1 MDDEE
6 VRVFTI
12 PPIEKDLARL
22 IAEHGINLNLFDI
35 CDRAEDFTERLKKAL
50 SYGRFEIKG
59 GYQEEPPELA
69 NLDKDA
75 EVILREGGFDT
86 IVRADY
92 AMRAIRDVIDRQ
104 NKEHFTFNEIAIILA
119 EKSGADV
126 DYIRNQQRKA
136 FEDGRLVFFR
146 HGLPVDPET
155 YDDYM
160 GVWGFDCEYSTPE
173 KINSWLL
180 IWGAEY
186 KFPSKSEV
194 PQEKYKPRGQMQDD
208 AIINWL
214 VTNSY
219 DPLALPEN
227 ERGKR
232 GVKADCKDYLLAKRP
247 DLFTDSSFDTAWKR
261 LAGKN
266 EKRIIYS
273 KN

>member
-6 VRVFTI
+6 VRVSTI
-12 PPIEKDLARL
+12 PPIEPELARL
-22 IAEHGINLNLFDI
+22 TIEYGINLNLFDI
-35 CDRAEDFTERLKKAL
+35 CDRAEDFTERLKNAL
-50 SYGRFEIKG
+50 NCGRFEIKG
-59 GYQEEPPELA
+59 GYQEDPPELA

-75 EVILREGGFDT
+75 EVILREGGIDT

-146 HGLPVDPET
+146 HGLPVDPEI

-173 KINSWLL
+173 KINNWLL
-180 IWGAEY
+180 NWGAEY
-186 KFPSKSEV
+186 KFPSMREA
-194 PQEKYKPRGQMQDD
+194 PQERHKQKGILQEE
-208 AIINWL
+208 AIISWL
-214 VTNSY
+214 KLNDY
-219 DPLALPEN
+219 NPLAFPEN

-232 GVKADCKDYLLAKRP
+232 GVKANCRDVFLVERT
-247 DLFTDSSFDTAWKR
+247 DLFTRSSFDEAWKR
-261 LAGKN
+261 LKK
-266 EKRIIYS
+266 EKRIIDS

>member
-6 VRVFTI
+6 VRVSTI
-12 PPIEKDLARL
+12 PPMEKDLARL

-75 EVILREGGFDT
+75 EVILREGGIDT

-173 KINSWLL
+173 KINNWLL

-186 KFPSKSEV
+186 KFHSKSEV
-194 PQEKYKPRGQMQDD
+194 PQEKHKPRGQMQDD
-208 AIINWL
+208 AIISWL
-214 VTNSY
+214 KLNDY
-219 DPLALPEN
+219 NPLALPKN
-227 ERGKR
+227 KQGVR
-232 GVKADCKDYLLAKRP
+232 GVKADCKVYLLAKRR
-247 DLFTDSSFDTAWKR
+247 DLFTENSFATAWKR
-261 LAGKN
+261 LADKKG
-266 EKRIIYS
+266 ERIIYS